1 MGTPLRVFWSD
12 RLEELA
18 DRLFAAWE
26 GRAPARPDSATRDG
40 KPLRDPFSRI
50 CVVVGDLSTR
60 NWLQRHFLLH
70 RKPGAR
76 RILANIDFKPLA
88 EFVND
93 WLAAETHGK
102 DGAHRRPAEH
112 PYSKGVLAWRIDAML
127 KAEAGNPDL
136 AVPLAYVSRAD
147 SQVADRRRFE
157 LASRL
162 AELFGDYLE
171 NRYQMLADWEAGK
184 IPSGDERWQAV
195 LYRLLVREAPDTYT
209 HDYARALA
217 AHADPSIALRNGF
230 PRYAAIHV
238 FDVATAPWPYL
249 LMLKK
254 MSETI
259 PTTFWTFNPSRAYW
273 LDDPSRRMAQREM
286 ARSVREALQRGE
298 TPPELEP
305 GGMFD
310 TPDARLLGA
319 LADGTRGVLSAE
331 LDIAEGDCEWVGDED
346 AETFASLARIRS
358 EVHVCH
364 SPRREL
370 EAALD
375 ALHRFFAETPDARPS
390 DALVLCADWGTYSP
404 LVESVFGAGG
414 EGGIPFAL
422 DSGIR
427 EETPISYSLGALFE
441 FRTNRF
447 EVNAVFALLGVPA
460 IRERF
465 GIDADGLSV
474 LREMVRA
481 NNIHWGYDDADVNG
495 ILGLVD
501 AHEAYPFTWRRGLD
515 RFIADAL
522 LGPREDAGE
531 LIDAGRLGRLLP
543 CGNVEAERARLV
555 GALEAFVKSLA
566 KLRGFLKAPHR
577 IEEWRDGLLRAVDE
591 FYQDGDNVSDELAGL
606 RRAVVSATDEALI
619 ARAVGKSAS
628 RNDPVPGDVMCAA
641 ILGAVDSGVRRV
653 SSPGDAVRFA
663 PLGNGTAVP
672 ARFVWI
678 CGLNDGTFPRTE
690 RRASFDLVGRHPTLF
705 DVTPRDKDASA
716 LLKAALGARD
726 CLSLSYIGRDVRSN
740 EDVPAAVPLIDLVE
754 WFRGIG
760 HEVRTFHHPLQA
772 YSPHYFTEG
781 SDLPASYSG
790 ANHDAAVAILNRQG
804 AERADGVSV
813 VPFALSDT
821 GDTVIDVDDLVYFY
835 SRPNHFLA
843 RKRLDVR
850 ISKPGYDVLEDEDSL
865 DANGLPKDLQ
875 ERLLVRGSDGVD
887 IAKVT
892 EQLRETGIS
901 LTGEELERKIEATA
915 ERGADYR
922 QRPLKYKKAESDG
935 FSCADMTAAEAL
947 AHWQDEAAPVP
958 YHVDLE
964 IDGRRVTVDGF
975 RQEVKLNVVPNGRRG
990 HVFEFSQYGG
1000 IYDSTKLGAWIRHVA
1015 GHAAGGDFVTAMM
1028 CMKDGPVRTYRPIPQ
1043 AEAKAL
1049 LEKMVVQAMKPMEFD
1064 YVAAVA
1070 GGGHDVPPDDFLE
1083 ALGDYGSRIVS
1094 SYGKK

>member
-1 MGTPLRVFWSD
+1 MSRAEVESASVRVFWSD
-12 RLEELA
+12 RLESLA
-18 DRLFAAWE
+18 DRLFAEWE
-26 GRAPARPDSATRDG
+26 SMPA
-40 KPLRDPFSRI
+40 KDPFARI

-70 RKPGAR
+70 RTPGAR
-76 RILANIDFKPLA
+76 RILANIDFTPLA

-112 PYSKGVLAWRIDAML
+112 PYSKGVLAWRIDALL
-127 KAEAGNPDL
+127 KAEAGNPAL
-136 AVPLAYVSRAD
+136 AVPQAYVARANN
-147 SQVADRRRFE
+147 QVAERRRFE

-171 NRYQMLADWEAGK
+171 NRYRMLADWEAGK
-184 IPSGDERWQAV
+184 MPSGGERWQAE

-209 HDYARALA
+209 RDYARALA
-217 AHADPSIALRNGF
+217 ADADPSIALRNGF

-238 FDVATAPWPYL
+238 FDVAAAPWPYL
-249 LMLKK
+249 LMLRK

-286 ARSVREALQRGE
+286 ARTVREALQRGE
-298 TPPELEP
+298 TPPELELEN
-305 GGMFD
+305 MFE
-310 TPDARLLGA
+310 TPDAQLLGA
-319 LADGTRGVLSAE
+319 LGGGTRGVLSAE
-331 LDIAEGDCEWVGDED
+331 LDLAEGDCEWVGDED
-346 AETFASLARIRS
+346 AETFSSLARIHP

-370 EAALD
+370 EAARD
-375 ALHRFFAETPDARPS
+375 ALHRFFDETPDARPS
-390 DALVLCADWGTYSP
+390 DALVLCADWGAYSP

-422 DSGIR
+422 DGGVR
-427 EETPISYSLGALFE
+427 EETPISHSLGALFE

-460 IRERF
+460 IRARF

-481 NNIHWGYDDADVNG
+481 NNIHWGYDDADVNA
-495 ILGLVD
+495 ILGVAD
-501 AHEAYPFTWRRGLD
+501 ARETYPFTWRRGLD

-531 LIDAGRLGRLLP
+531 LVDSGRLGRLLP
-543 CGNVEAERARLV
+543 RGNVEAERARLV

-566 KLRGFLKAPHR
+566 QLRAFLKAPHR
-577 IEEWRDGLLRAVDE
+577 IEEWRDCLLRAIDA
-591 FYQDGDNVSDELAGL
+591 FYLDGDAVSDELAGL

-619 ARAVGKSAS
+619 ARVVGKPAS

-641 ILGAVDSGVRRV
+641 ILETVSSGVRRV

-726 CLSLSYIGRDVRSN
+726 RLALSYIGRDVRSN
-740 EDVPAAVPLIDLVE
+740 EEVPPAVPLIDLKE
-754 WFRGIG
+754 WFMRK
-760 HEVRTFHHPLQA
+760 ERDVTYYHHPLQA
-772 YSPHYFTEG
+772 YSPRYFTEG
-781 SDLPASYSG
+781 SDLPASYSA
-790 ANHDAAVAILNRQG
+790 ANHDAAAAILDRRD
-804 AERADGVSV
+804 ATRADGVRV
-813 VPFALSDT
+813 APFALSDT

-835 SRPNHFLA
+835 SRPHHFLA

-850 ISKPGYDVLEDEDSL
+850 ISKPEYDLLADEDRL
-865 DANGLPKDLQ
+865 DANDLPKDLL
-875 ERLLVRGSDGVD
+875 ERLLLRGSEGIDVAK
-887 IAKVT
+887 IA

-901 LTGEELERKIEATA
+901 LTGEELGRTIDAAA
-915 ERGADYR
+915 ENGAEYR
-922 QRPLKYKKAESDG
+922 QRPLKYKKAESVG
-935 FSCADMTAAEAL
+935 FTCADKTAAEAL
-947 AHWQDEAAPVP
+947 VQWQDEAEPVA

-964 IDGRRVTVDGF
+964 VDGRRVTVAGCRF
-975 RQEVKLNVVPNGRRG
+975 EVKLNVVPDGQRA
-990 HVFEFSQYGG
+990 HVFEFAPVPR
-1000 IYDSTKLGAWIRHVA
+1000 IYDSTKIGAWIRHVA
-1015 GHAAGGDFVTAMM
+1015 GHAAGGAFVTAMM
-1028 CMKDGPVRTYRPIPQ
+1028 CMADGPVRTYRPIPQ
-1043 AEAKAL
+1043 DEARAL
-1049 LEKMVVQAMKPMEFD
+1049 LERMVVQAMKPMAFD
-1064 YVAAVA
+1064 YAAAVA
-1070 GGGHDVPPDDFLE
+1070 GSGQDALPDEFAE

-1094 SYGKK
+1094 SYGKS

>member
-1 MGTPLRVFWSD
+1 MSTPLRIYWSD

-26 GRAPARPDSATRDG
+26 ETPV
-40 KPLRDPFSRI
+40 RDPFART

-60 NWLQRHFLLH
+60 NWLQRYFLLH

-76 RILANIDFKPLA
+76 RILANVDFTPLA

-102 DGAHRRPAEH
+102 DGVHRRPAEH
-112 PYSKGVLAWRIDAML
+112 PYSKDVLAWRIDAIL
-127 KAEAGNPDL
+127 KVEAQNPDL
-136 AVPLAYVSRAD
+136 AVPQAYVTRAN

-157 LASRL
+157 LAARL

-171 NRYQMLADWEAGK
+171 NRYRMLADWEVGK
-184 IPSGDERWQAV
+184 MPSGEERWQAA
-195 LYRLLVREAPDTYT
+195 LYRLLVREVPDTYT
-209 HDYARALA
+209 RDYARALA
-217 AHADPSIALRNGF
+217 ADADPSIALRNGF

-238 FDVATAPWPYL
+238 FDVATVPWPHL

-273 LDDPSRRMAQREM
+273 LDDPSRRLVQREI
-286 ARSVREALQRGE
+286 ARNLREALQRGE

-305 GGMFD
+305 DGMFE

-319 LADGTRGVLSAE
+319 LAGGTRGVLSAE
-331 LDIAEGDCEWVGDED
+331 LDLAEGECEWVGDEEAD
-346 AETFASLARIRS
+346 AFASLARIVP

-370 EAALD
+370 EAARD
-375 ALHRFFAETPDARPS
+375 ALHRFFDETPDARPS

-422 DSGIR
+422 ESGVR
-427 EETPISYSLGALFE
+427 EETPISHSLGALFE

-465 GIDADGLSV
+465 GIGADGLSV

-495 ILGLVD
+495 ILGVEN

-515 RFIADAL
+515 RFVADAL
-522 LGPREDAGE
+522 LGPREDAEE
-531 LIDAGRLGRLLP
+531 LVGAGCLGRLLP

-555 GALEAFVKSLA
+555 GALETFVKALA
-566 KLRGFLKAPHR
+566 QLRAFLKVPHAV
-577 IEEWRDGLLRAVDE
+577 EEWRDHLLRAVDE
-591 FYQDGDNVSDELAGL
+591 FYQDGDAVSNELAGL
-606 RRAVVSATDEALI
+606 RCAVVSATDEALI
-619 ARAVGKSAS
+619 ARAVGTSAR

-641 ILGAVDSGVRRV
+641 ILGAVASGVRRV

-716 LLKAALGARD
+716 FLKAALGARD
-726 CLSLSYIGRDVRSN
+726 RLSLSYIGRDVRSN
-740 EDVPAAVPLIDLVE
+740 EEVPAAVPLIDLIE
-754 WFRGIG
+754 WFKGTGR
-760 HEVRTFHHPLQA
+760 EVKTFHHPLQA
-772 YSPHYFTEG
+772 YSPRYFTEG
-781 SDLPASYSG
+781 SGLPPSYSA
-790 ANHDAAVAILNRQG
+790 ANHDAAAAILDRQG
-804 AERADGVSV
+804 MVEMDGISV
-813 VPFALSDT
+813 PPFSLT
-821 GDTVIDVDDLVYFY
+821 EKGDTVIDLDDLVYFY

-843 RKRLDVR
+843 RKRLDVSLSR
-850 ISKPGYDVLEDEDSL
+850 PGYDILNDEDSL

-875 ERLLVRGSDGVD
+875 ERLLVRGSDGIDV
-887 IAKVT
+887 AKIT
-892 EQLRETGIS
+892 EQLRETGLS
-901 LTGEELERKIEATA
+901 LTDEELGRAIDAAVES
-915 ERGADYR
+915 GAGYR
-922 QRPLKYKKAESDG
+922 QRPLKYKKAESEG
-935 FSCADMTAAEAL
+935 FSCPDKTAAEAFVC
-947 AHWQDEAAPVP
+947 WQDAAEPATF
-958 YHVDLE
+958 HVDLE
-964 IDGRRVTVDGF
+964 IEGRRVTVAGN
-975 RQEVKLNVVPNGRRG
+975 RYEVKLNVVPSGQRG
-990 HVFEFSQYGG
+990 HVFAFSPYGG
-1000 IYDSTKLGAWIRHVA
+1000 IYDSTMIAAWIRHVA

-1049 LEKMVVQAMKPMEFD
+1049 LEKMVVQAMKPMVFD
-1064 YVAAVA
+1064 YAAAVA
-1070 GGGHDVPPDDFLE
+1070 GGGDDSLPDDFLE
-1083 ALGDYGSRIVS
+1083 ALGDYDSRIVS
-1094 SYGKK
+1094 SYGRR